1 MQDAFIVSRDG
12 AGWIR
17 SARYSPNGLLIA
29 CGMGGETT
37 GMSGG
42 MSGDESKRHSPREED
57 GTIKI
62 VSGERREGI
71 VLSQTNS
78 CRTQAPPFLV
88 VCARATTVKKS
99 LSDAAGTNNLNAIF
113 RP

>member
-1 MQDAFIVSRDG
+1 MQDAFVHRFSRDG

-17 SARYSPNGLLIA
+17 SARYSPNGLLVA

-42 MSGDESKRHSPREED
+42 MGGDESKRHSPREED

-71 VLSQTNS
+71 VLSQINS
-78 CRTQAPPFLV
+78 CRTQSTAVFGGV
-88 VCARATTVKKS
+88 RKS
-99 LSDAAGTNNLNAIF
+99 YNGEEESI
-113 RP
+113 